1 MVARYLDLSF
11 SLFIFFIILLS
22 SLSLFFSPPSPSF
35 VTHTVLTA
43 RSRPLS
49 KRRLLSLQGCTS
61 THGAISHSSDIV
73 CVSCRKVWLNVWSRN
88 TGGDEGLGGR
98 GVFGWMC
105 ARVRACLRAR
115 ACPRAPDSGD
125 VDGGWAV
132 THPVYPFCCSYLT
145 GFDVRFD
152 W

>member
-88 TGGDEGLGGR
+88 TGGDEGLGCL
-98 GVFGWMC
+98 WMDVC
-105 ARVRACLRAR
+105 ARARVRAR